1 MGGIRVVFKKLT
13 NYEKKDTFMRTRD
26 TAFFINLQCVTNNN

>member
-13 NYEKKDTFMRTRD
+13 NYEKKRYIYENTGYS
-26 TAFFINLQCVTNNN
+26 FFHKFAMCN

>member
-13 NYEKKDTFMRTRD
+13 NYEKKDTFMRTWNM
-26 TAFFINLQCVTNNN
+26 AFS